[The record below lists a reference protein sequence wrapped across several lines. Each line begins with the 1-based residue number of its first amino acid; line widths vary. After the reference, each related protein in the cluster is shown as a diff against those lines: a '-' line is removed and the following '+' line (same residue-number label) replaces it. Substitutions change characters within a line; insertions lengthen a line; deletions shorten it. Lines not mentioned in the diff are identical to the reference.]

1 MASVKV
7 EGLAEL
13 TRRLRALPPEIAGKN
28 GGPLRKAIG
37 RAAVIIRDEA
47 KRRAP
52 VDLGVLRDNI
62 VAARNRRSTQG
73 TEGYYVEVRRK
84 SRRYGNTRRNRQMGR
99 VGQSY
104 AYDGTAYYGMMVEL
118 GHKARD
124 GSPVPPQPFLRPAFE
139 SKKEEA
145 AMVFRTELAKGI
157 DAAVRKLGGR

>member
-84 SRRYGNTRRNRQMGR
+84 SRRFGNTKRNRQKGR

-104 AYDGTAYYGMMVEL
+104 TYDGQAYYGMMVEL
-118 GHKARD
+118 GTQHMRA
-124 GSPVPPQPFLRPAFE
+124 QPFLRPAFE
-139 SKKEEA
+139 AKKEEA
-145 AMVFRTELAKGI
+145 ATVFRTELSKAI